1 MNSRVP
7 TIIQPL
13 LTDYLAQVGA
23 HLPTLLDGFYI
34 HGSIALDAFNPR
46 SSDTDCIAILNRPAT
61 ETDLVQL
68 RHVHQAIA
76 ENFPHW
82 LLEVSY
88 LQPADLGR
96 TQPPASAPYP
106 LYHDGKLELSSD
118 FDQNAV
124 TWWVLKHHGITLKG
138 TPVGELGFDVPL
150 DMLILWMRGNLNA
163 YWATYT
169 YKPARMLGLL
179 SDFGIQWAVLGVLR
193 QYYTF
198 MEHDI
203 TSKTGA
209 GAYALTQLPQYWH
222 RLIHEAINIREESG
236 VSIYKTKV
244 GRAIDALQFMR
255 YIIQL
260 CNTLPDEPKDR

>member
-1 MNSRVP
+1 MDSRVP
-7 TIIQPL
+7 TLIQPM
-13 LTDYLAQVGA
+13 LTDYLSLIEE
-23 HLPTLLDGFYI
+23 HLPECVNGFYI

-46 SSDTDCIAILNRPAT
+46 SSDIDAIAVLNRPAA

-68 RHVHQAIA
+68 RRIHGTIA
-76 ENFPHW
+76 EKYPRW

-96 TQPPASAPYP
+96 TQPPASEPYP
-106 LYHDGKLELSSD
+106 LYHDGKLEMSSD

-138 TPVGELGFDVPL
+138 TPVMGLDFDVPL
-150 DMLILWMRGNLNA
+150 DMLLPWMKHNLNA

-169 YKPARMLGLL
+169 HQPARMLSLL
-179 SDFGIQWAVLGVLR
+179 SDFGIQWTVLGVLR

-198 MEHDI
+198 KEHDI

-209 GAYALTQLPQYWH
+209 GEYALTQLPPRWH
-222 RLIHEAINIREESG
+222 RLIREAINIREES
-236 VSIYKTKV
+236 STWSYKTKF

-255 YIIQL
+255 YIIRL
-260 CNTLPDEPKDR
+260 CNTLSHEPKDR